1 MLWHPMHIAT
11 RASTDFILSAGCAAG
26 AAGAAALV
34 AAGAW
39 ASAGAVAQATA
50 SAKSAENRFFIL
62 GAELLV
68 DYIGGHPPLFPAPTH
83 EVPRLPELRRDA
95 GPDARRQRVHH
106 PQAPAAGQGRA
117 RHRQDHARRGGG
129 N

>member
-68 DYIGGHPPLFPAPTH
+68 DYIGGHP
-83 EVPRLPELRRDA
+83 RRFR
-95 GPDARRQRVHH
+95 P
-106 PQAPAAGQGRA
+106 PPMKFQGSQNYVA
-117 RHRQDHARRGGG
+117 TQDLMLAV
-129 N
+129 NA